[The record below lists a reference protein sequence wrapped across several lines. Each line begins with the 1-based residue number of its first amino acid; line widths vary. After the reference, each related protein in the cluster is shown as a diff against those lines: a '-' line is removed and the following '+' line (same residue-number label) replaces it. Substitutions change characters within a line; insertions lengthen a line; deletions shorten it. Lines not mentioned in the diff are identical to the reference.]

1 MAKKKAKK
9 KVSKKK
15 KVARKK
21 KKVAKKKSGGAK
33 PPTKSEIMK
42 YIAEDT
48 ELSKADVAA
57 VFESLSVI
65 MGKSLKGKAGIFNMP
80 GLFKAKRINVKAK
93 PKRFGTN
100 PFTGEE
106 QWFKAKPASKRVK
119 LYPLKALKEM
129 V

>member
-15 KVARKK
+15 KVVRKK
-21 KKVAKKKSGGAK
+21 KKKASKKKSGSK
-33 PPTKSEIMK
+33 PPTKSEILRH
-42 YIAEDT
+42 IAEDT
-48 ELSKADVAA
+48 ELSKAEVAA
-57 VFESLSVI
+57 VFESLSTL
-65 MGKSLKGKAGIFNMP
+65 MGKTLKGKAGVFNMP
-80 GLFKAKRINVKAK
+80 GLFKAKRIDVKAK
-93 PKRFGTN
+93 KKRFGRN

-119 LYPLKALKEM
+119 LYALKALKDM